1 MSSGNMLKKK
11 KGIQLPHI
19 YVLLFAIIVVCTILT
34 WVLPAGEFDRVVN
47 EATGRTVAV
56 AGTFHTV
63 EQSPVGIFQM
73 FQAIYNGMCDAGSV
87 TFFVFISYASIN
99 IIISS
104 GAFNGLVA
112 GLLKVFKGKAR
123 WPSSPSLCSSWA
135 SPLPPSVCS
144 RSGSPSCPSSP
155 GSPWP
160 WALTLWWAWPSLPSA
175 PPWATPAL

>member
-1 MSSGNMLKKK
+1 MSSGNMLKQK

-73 FQAIYNGMCDAGSV
+73 FPLILLLLLPLRHL
-87 TFFVFISYASIN
+87 
-99 IIISS
+99 
-104 GAFNGLVA
+104 LVHPYHP
-112 GLLKVFKGKAR
+112 KHNQKADF
-123 WPSSPSLCSSWA
+123 L
-135 SPLPPSVCS
+135 
-144 RSGSPSCPSSP
+144 
-155 GSPWP
+155 
-160 WALTLWWAWPSLPSA
+160 
-175 PPWATPAL
+175 